1 MSTESVDELV
11 AATEEWF
18 VDNGIPHLIDDFTA
32 KEDVWTRALG
42 ILGAVFFFEMFLTFG
57 DDFSGWQQAGVFL
70 GGVAVAVGAFVLVNR
85 ARGRSNFA
93 RPNTIGAGELALF
106 VFIPP
111 VLAILGGHREAADVV
126 PVVLFNFAVLALV
139 YVVLAWG
146 LFPMLRWGLA
156 AMWQH
161 LTQVLQLLGK
171 VLPLMLLFSAFLFLN
186 AEIWQVVNDLPLIF
200 FAVVAGSLAL
210 IGLVFLAGSMS
221 GSIAGLRFFQDWIE
235 VTSRLSGSP
244 LRGCAVTDFTGTPEK
259 VELNR
264 AARLNLTI
272 RVVVGLSAQ
281 VLLVTGLI
289 FAFYVAFGVLTV
301 REETILQWTELGD
314 IGAVTLASVN
324 IGGETVVLTALHLV
338 TAGMVASFSGLQFAV
353 SLVTDENYRAEFVEE
368 SNNEVRSALA
378 VRAAY
383 LNLLRGEKSGK
394 RLASES

>member
-1 MSTESVDELV
+1 MSDERVDELV

-32 KEDVWTRALG
+32 KEDVWTRAVG

-70 GGVAVAVGAFVLVNR
+70 GGVAVAVGAFMLLNR

-93 RPNTIGAGELALF
+93 RPRTVGAGELALF

-111 VLAILGGHREAADVV
+111 VLAMLGGQRDAAGVAQVV
-126 PVVLFNFAVLALV
+126 VFNLAVLVLV

-156 AMWQH
+156 TMWQH
-161 LTQVLQLLGK
+161 VTQVLQLLGK

-186 AEIWQVVNDLPLIF
+186 AEIWQVVNDLPLVL
-200 FAVVAGSLAL
+200 FAVVAVALAL

-221 GSIAGLRFFQDWIE
+221 GSIAGLRFFNDWIE
-235 VTSRLSGSP
+235 VTSKLSGTP
-244 LRGCAVTDFTGTPEK
+244 LRECAVADFTGTPPQA
-259 VELNR
+259 ELNR

-301 REETILQWTELGD
+301 REQTILQWTELSQID
-314 IGAVTLASVN
+314 AVTLASLTVR
-324 IGGETVVLTALHLV
+324 GETVVLTALHLV
-338 TAGMVASFSGLQFAV
+338 TAGIVASFSGLQFAV
-353 SLVTDENYRAEFVEE
+353 SLVTDENYRAEFVED

-383 LNLLRGEKSGK
+383 LNLLKG
-394 RLASES
+394 AA